1 LFLDVVVRV
10 IEADYLAV
18 TRRPENVVVI
28 QTRIRGVG
36 SSNFFEISGVLK
48 KESRSTGCT
57 SHQADRHGYL
67 PEVKIEIPE
76 QMLDRINNSSA
87 RSTVT

>member
-1 LFLDVVVRV
+1 M
-10 IEADYLAV
+10 
-18 TRRPENVVVI
+18 
-28 QTRIRGVG
+28 RIRGVG
-36 SSNFFEISGVLK
+36 SSNLFEISGVLK

-76 QMLDRINNSSA
+76 QMPDQ
-87 RSTVT
+87 